1 MNTGKVVFQEGESPL
16 KAIRKAL
23 GNLSREKFAVRI
35 GTVSSTVK
43 RWEEGGKIL
52 LTLEQAQNLNRE
64 LRTLGMTIEDLPVNL
79 GPYAESA

>member
-1 MNTGKVVFQEGESPL
+1 MNSSKVTFQEGESPL

-23 GNLSREKFAVRI
+23 GNLSREKFAARI

-43 RWEEGGKIL
+43 RWEEGGNIL

-64 LRTLGMTIEDLPVNL
+64 LRSLGMTIEDLPSKL